1 MKLVR
6 YGAPGAEKPGLIAD
20 DGSLRS
26 LAPLIADLT
35 PQTLSAEALQI
46 LRAVDPMSLPLV
58 EGTPRYGVPVNGIR
72 QIVAVGLNYR
82 KHAEE
87 AGMALPVEPLLFSK
101 AIASLS
107 GANDDILLY
116 RGSQTT
122 DWEVELGVV
131 IGRDAEFVDR
141 DNALS
146 HVAGYCGVN
155 DVSERTWQ
163 LETGGQFFKGKSAR
177 SFCPVGPWL
186 VTTDEIVDPQALRLQ
201 LSVNGQ
207 TMQDGETSDMI
218 FSVADIVA
226 YVSNH
231 LPLRAGDL
239 IITGTPAGVGM
250 GWSPRRYLKAGDV
263 LVQEI
268 SGLGVQRHHVVAQS

>member
-155 DVSERTWQ
+155 DVSERMWQ

-186 VTTDEIVDPQALRLQ
+186 VTTDEIVDPQALRLK

>member
-186 VTTDEIVDPQALRLQ
+186 VTTDEIVDPQALRLK

>member
-186 VTTDEIVDPQALRLQ
+186 VTTDEIVDPQALHLQ

>member
-1 MKLVR
+1 
-6 YGAPGAEKPGLIAD
+6 
-20 DGSLRS
+20 
-26 LAPLIADLT
+26 
-35 PQTLSAEALQI
+35 
-46 LRAVDPMSLPLV
+46 
-58 EGTPRYGVPVNGIR
+58 
-72 QIVAVGLNYR
+72 
-82 KHAEE
+82 
-87 AGMALPVEPLLFSK
+87 
-101 AIASLS
+101 
-107 GANDDILLY
+107 
-116 RGSQTT
+116 
-122 DWEVELGVV
+122 V
-131 IGRDAEFVDR
+131 IGRDAEFVAR

-177 SFCPVGPWL
+177 SFCTVGPWL
-186 VTTDEIVDPQALRLQ
+186 VTTDEIGDPQALRLQ

-250 GWSPRRYLKAGDV
+250 GWSPRRYLKVGDV

-268 SGLGVQRHHVVAQS
+268 SGLGMQRHHVVAQSPLHCLLDPLQRERL